1 MGRSPSNFIAFL
13 STFSLRYKEALG
25 RRDWG
30 RGLWQSLP
38 CPCMVM
44 YTIQL
49 GPRNAGWNVCI
60 LPYHYQLFLLNSSRL
75 LTRLA
80 WLARSRTLITKETK
94 NKRNCQPIICF
105 KSASEAYHFPF
116 FESRP
121 NLALFIIYCIGSLG
135 GTFGLFLGMSLLTI
149 LEFLDFIF
157 TRICHLLQGLHSGNR
172 HTGTIDA
179 EFWESLSM
187 NRYKLYISLTI
198 CQSVTCY
205 LKWTQEVFHGGGG
218 EGGWVPY
225 LTGMYLCH
233 WKGCDFLGLSLKT
246 EYKISPFGI
255 LNRLSFCTGSWRR
268 EVYMCVTKN
277 FPQLNVNPNRNDS
290 RLWNKV
296 LLSYL
301 G

>member
-13 STFSLRYKEALG
+13 SPFSLRYKEALG

-30 RGLWQSLP
+30 RGLWRSLP
-38 CPCMVM
+38 CLVM

-49 GPRNAGWNVCI
+49 GPRNAGWNVYI
-60 LPYHYQLFLLNSSRL
+60 LPYHYQLFLLNSSQL

-157 TRICHLLQGLHSGNR
+157 TRICRLLQGLHSGNR

-179 EFWESLSM
+179 EFWESLLM
-187 NRYKLYISLTI
+187 NIYKLYISLTI

-233 WKGCDFLGLSLKT
+233 WKGCDFLGLESK
-246 EYKISPFGI
+246 
-255 LNRLSFCTGSWRR
+255 NR
-268 EVYMCVTKN
+268 V
-277 FPQLNVNPNRNDS
+277 
-290 RLWNKV
+290 
-296 LLSYL
+296 
-301 G
+301 

>member
-1 MGRSPSNFIAFL
+1 MGRSLSNFIAFL
-13 STFSLRYKEALG
+13 SPFSVRHKEALG

-38 CPCMVM
+38 FPCTVM

-60 LPYHYQLFLLNSSRL
+60 LPYHYQLFLLNSSQL

-172 HTGTIDA
+172 HTGTIHA
-179 EFWESLSM
+179 EFWESLLM
-187 NRYKLYISLTI
+187 NIYKLYISLTI

-233 WKGCDFLGLSLKT
+233 WKGCDFLGLESK
-246 EYKISPFGI
+246 
-255 LNRLSFCTGSWRR
+255 NR
-268 EVYMCVTKN
+268 V
-277 FPQLNVNPNRNDS
+277 
-290 RLWNKV
+290 
-296 LLSYL
+296 
-301 G
+301 